1 MKALRSLI
9 AACFASLAGS
19 AGAGECQQVIIPA
32 AAQVKN
38 GMAEANLPPFGTVCV
53 VVQHPERAQTTATT
67 SAYDNN
73 AVRIDLYRTGE
84 RLYTLP
90 AIKGYEWML
99 TTWLGVDLMR
109 FPQLG
114 PRRETGIIIF
124 PRYLGRRDEV
134 TTTIVYYRDGN
145 GYRGSSDLQDIV
157 VNAARGPE
165 PDNLT
170 KTPEELDRLILP
182 KVIRKTNR
190 YLAQQRQKPAT
201 D

>member
-1 MKALRSLI
+1 MKVLCSLA
-9 AACFASLAGS
+9 AACFASLAGW

-53 VVQHPERAQTTATT
+53 VVQHPERAEAEDGKV
-67 SAYDNN
+67 AYDGDL
-73 AVRIDLYRTGE
+73 VRIDFYRDG
-84 RLYTLP
+84 RRVYTLP
-90 AIKGYEWML
+90 NENKLAPFAAWQ
-99 TTWLGVDLMR
+99 WVDLMR
-109 FPQLG
+109 FPRLG
-114 PRRETGIIIF
+114 SRREPGIVIF
-124 PRYLGRRDEV
+124 YRFFTARNEV
-134 TTTIVYYRDGN
+134 TYTMVAYRAGD
-145 GYRGSSDLQDIV
+145 GYRWSSDLQNLVID
-157 VNAARGPE
+157 AAIGPE